1 MIPSLLYDCEVWG
14 LLELHAMVCAHKSP
28 FLSDFLGPVLG
39 ALKPH
44 VGLPAATFNLPV
56 YRLFQIPTFLE
67 LALPCLAR
75 LTALLSAPQWACI

>member
-1 MIPSLLYDCEVWG
+1 
-14 LLELHAMVCAHKSP
+14 MVCAHKSP

-44 VGLPAATFNLPV
+44 IGLPAAAFNLLV
-56 YRLFQIPTFLE
+56 YWLFQIPTFLE
-67 LALPCLAR
+67 LALPCLAW

>member
-1 MIPSLLYDCEVWG
+1 
-14 LLELHAMVCAHKSP
+14 MVCAHKAP

-44 VGLPAATFNLPV
+44 VGLPAAAFNLPV

-67 LALPCLAR
+67 LALPHLVR